1 MDQFSLL
8 IDAFDKLDIVLA
20 VFGAVIVS
28 MWFGRGKTLRGLI
41 SGALVG
47 GLVKP
52 LILLFILGGAF
63 AVAEQGHEL
72 KQTPEQQDKILKFW
86 TK

>member
-1 MDQFSLL
+1 MDQLSLL

-28 MWFGRGKTLRGLI
+28 LWFGRGKSLKGLI

-52 LILLFILGGAF
+52 LILTFVLGGAF
-63 AVAEQGHEL
+63 IVAQQNTSL
-72 KQTPEQQDKILKFW
+72 KQTPEQQDATIKFW

>member
-1 MDQFSLL
+1 MEQVAPLL
-8 IDAFDKLDIVLA
+8 EVFDYLDLVLA

-28 MWFGRGKTLRGLI
+28 MWFGRGKNVWGLL

-47 GLVKP
+47 GLIKP
-52 LILLFILGGAF
+52 AFFFIVLGGVFLASQNLQ
-63 AVAEQGHEL
+63 APQQL
-72 KQTPEQQDKILKFW
+72 PEDDPVVKFW